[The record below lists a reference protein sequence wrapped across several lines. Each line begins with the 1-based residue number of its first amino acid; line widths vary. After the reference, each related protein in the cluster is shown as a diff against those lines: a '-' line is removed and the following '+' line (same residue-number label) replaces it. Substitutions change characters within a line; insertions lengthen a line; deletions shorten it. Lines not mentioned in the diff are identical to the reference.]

1 MHYKCLLV
9 FTFFVNGLREHRAKM
24 QYLFLESDRKGKIF
38 AWKTTGSAGIN
49 CIFGEWMWCHL

>member
-38 AWKTTGSAGIN
+38 A
-49 CIFGEWMWCHL
+49 